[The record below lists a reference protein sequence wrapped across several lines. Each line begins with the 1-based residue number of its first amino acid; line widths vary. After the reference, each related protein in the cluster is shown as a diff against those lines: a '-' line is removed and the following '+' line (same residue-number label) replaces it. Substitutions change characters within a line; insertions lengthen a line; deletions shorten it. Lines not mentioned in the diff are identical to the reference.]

1 VLVASGP
8 HVLLVED
15 DQTIGEVL
23 STSLTEQGYQL
34 RWVKDG
40 AAALAAADQDPVDL
54 ALIDLGLPDLD
65 GVEVCRRIRLR
76 SPETILVILTAR
88 TAEMDVVVGLEA
100 GADDY
105 LTKPVRL
112 AELLAR
118 VRAHLRRNNQ
128 AGASH
133 LLTVGDLRIDT
144 AGRRVSIKGQLVS
157 LRAREF
163 DLLARL
169 SREPDVALSREVLMA
184 EVWDEHWYGS
194 TKTLDVHVAA
204 VRRRLADYP
213 DARVP
218 VITTLR
224 GHGYR
229 LELPAER
236 VTH

>member
-1 VLVASGP
+1 MASGP

-40 AAALAAADQDPVDL
+40 AAALAAADQDTVDL

-65 GVEVCRRIRLR
+65 GVEVCRRIRHR

-133 LLTVGDLRIDT
+133 LLTVGDLQIDT

-157 LRAREF
+157 LRQRCCHQCG
-163 DLLARL
+163 RPQ
-169 SREPDVALSREVLMA
+169 RQIRRQGRRPTKAL
-184 EVWDEHWYGS
+184 
-194 TKTLDVHVAA
+194 
-204 VRRRLADYP
+204 
-213 DARVP
+213 
-218 VITTLR
+218 I
-224 GHGYR
+224 
-229 LELPAER
+229 
-236 VTH
+236 